1 MCHFLSGVID
11 KATGQKLYFGQLN
24 SHSGI
29 EAGHSLKPDSYRE
42 FEWTEDDDGDSLVV
56 RVSDM
61 DKHDSEWYKEK
72 ILSKY
77 PTRSDLLKYISTI
90 VCKTDKLNEYR
101 YDDKGV
107 KISSGSWY
115 ENGQKREEI
124 RYNDK
129 GVQISYDLWYSNG
142 QKYVERRYNENGV
155 IVSYDEWYKN
165 GQKSE
170 EYRYNENGVIVSY
183 DEWYKNGQKVN

>member
-1 MCHFLSGVID
+1 MLSGAID
-11 KATGQKLYFGQLN
+11 KATGKKFYFGRLN

-42 FEWTEDDDGDSLVV
+42 FEWTKDDTGDSLVV

-61 DKHDSEWYKEK
+61 DKHDENWYKEK

-101 YDDKGV
+101 Y
-107 KISSGSWY
+107 
-115 ENGQKREEI
+115 
-124 RYNDK
+124 NDK
-129 GVQISYDLWYSNG
+129 GVQISYDSWYDNG
-142 QKYVERRYNENGV
+142 QKSRESRYNDKGNKISSDSWHENGQKSVERRYNDKGEQISYDSWYDNGQKRIERRYNENDKE
-155 IVSYDEWYKN
+155 VSYIEWYEN
-165 GQKSE
+165 GQ
-170 EYRYNENGVIVSY
+170 R
-183 DEWYKNGQKVN
+183 VN

>member
-101 YDDKGV
+101 YNDKGV
-107 KISSGSWY
+107 KISYDAWY
-115 ENGQKREEI
+115 ENGQKRVEI

-129 GVQISYDLWYSNG
+129 GVQISYDSWYSNG

-165 GQKSE
+165 GQK
-170 EYRYNENGVIVSY
+170 
-183 DEWYKNGQKVN
+183 VN

>member
-101 YDDKGV
+101 YNDKGV
-107 KISSGSWY
+107 QISYDSWY
-115 ENGQKREEI
+115 DNGQKRVEI

-183 DEWYKNGQKVN
+183 DEWYTNGQKVN

>member
-1 MCHFLSGVID
+1 MLSGVID

-29 EAGHSLKPDSYRE
+29 EVGHSLKPDSYRE

-90 VCKTDKLNEYR
+90 VCKTDKLNECR

-107 KISSGSWY
+107 KISYDAWY
-115 ENGQKREEI
+115 ENGQKRVEI

-129 GVQISYDLWYSNG
+129 GVQISYDSWYSNG

-165 GQKSE
+165 GQK
-170 EYRYNENGVIVSY
+170 
-183 DEWYKNGQKVN
+183 VN